1 MKSEIETEYTFYAEF
16 LYSDTQLCKYN
27 PLRPHCSFSSV
38 RICCTAPIT
47 PPAPPLAPL
56 YFLFLSPC
64 SASRPSE
71 PSDELHVV
79 QPLGGLPAE
88 PALLGFAPL
97 AVDGAIAHHLRHCPY
112 HLRLLKTWL
121 MSSQEL
127 PESLHGQPL

>member
-1 MKSEIETEYTFYAEF
+1 MMNFSVQTRSCTN
-16 LYSDTQLCKYN
+16 TT
-27 PLRPHCSFSSV
+27 HCPFSSV
-38 RICCTAPIT
+38 AQLLLRILLLLHSA
-47 PPAPPLAPL
+47 
-56 YFLFLSPC
+56 FSSSPC

-71 PSDELHVV
+71 PSDELHVA

-112 HLRLLKTWL
+112 HLRLLKIWL
-121 MSSQEL
+121 MSGQEL